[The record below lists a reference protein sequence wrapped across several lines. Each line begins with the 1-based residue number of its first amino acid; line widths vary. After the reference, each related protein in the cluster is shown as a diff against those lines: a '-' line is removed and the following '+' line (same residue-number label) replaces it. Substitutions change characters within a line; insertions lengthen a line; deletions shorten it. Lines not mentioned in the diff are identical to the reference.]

1 MHDRTLKPKAMAG
14 LLLVLAMGVGLVAG
28 IAVDRLVLL
37 PRTGYAA
44 AATDR
49 IAEVPAGDRRSSP
62 RGERRGAP
70 GYHGAG
76 ERYLMHL
83 ERELGLTPE
92 QKARI
97 EALLHQQQERV
108 MELTR
113 ETRRELARETRSDID
128 SVLTADQRERL
139 RELRRQRD
147 RDRAIEG
154 EGIRP

>member
-1 MHDRTLKPKAMAG
+1 MHDRTLRPKAMAG
-14 LLLVLAMGVGLVAG
+14 LLLLLAMGVGLAAG

-49 IAEVPAGDRRSSP
+49 IVEAPTSDRRPSL

-70 GYHGAG
+70 GHHGAG

-83 ERELGLTPE
+83 EHELNLSPA
-92 QKARI
+92 QKAQI
-97 EALLHQQQERV
+97 ESLLHLQQERV
-108 MELTR
+108 MVLTR
-113 ETRRELARETRSDID
+113 ETRRELARETRSAID
-128 SVLTADQRERL
+128 SVLTGDQRERL
-139 RELRRQRD
+139 HELRRQRD